1 MMSSPRHY
9 CLISASIIIISVI
22 AAATVVDAFSVPNP
36 ATVIFPPAANAIIP
50 HRPSGN
56 YHQQISRRAK
66 MTLNSLNNNDR
77 DEDIVSSS
85 FFDRATTLIG
95 KSASSLVSLSFFIL
109 LATKRDGLTTT
120 LFIGSILNAIVGKI
134 LKKIL
139 NHDRP
144 AELELSDKVK
154 LKPSDGGMPSSHA
167 MSLSFIGTVI
177 LFGVIA
183 PAAANNISISI
194 AAGALMVIYSAIALR
209 YRVRDHLHTL
219 DQIIVGY
226 VLGLFNAFVWLRFAV
241 STNHGDTAG
250 PILTLVRRYM
260 ISSETNQFP
269 LVGLVVPVLV
279 GVLVVG
285 SFERR
290 IGVWLKERKQTDEE
304 DVEEKTK

>member
-1 MMSSPRHY
+1 MCHSSDHLHAAINANVSVEHSMKCCNRFNY
-9 CLISASIIIISVI
+9 EVLFVESSKLLLITLPLDVSWRRQKKI
-22 AAATVVDAFSVPNP
+22 DAPPNKC
-36 ATVIFPPAANAIIP
+36 
-50 HRPSGN
+50 RR
-56 YHQQISRRAK
+56 SRR
-66 MTLNSLNNNDR
+66 
-77 DEDIVSSS
+77 SSS
-85 FFDRATTLIG
+85 MITYCA
-95 KSASSLVSLSFFIL
+95 
-109 LATKRDGLTTT
+109 
-120 LFIGSILNAIVGKI
+120 LFIGSILNATVGKI

-177 LFGVIA
+177 LFGVIT

-194 AAGALMVIYSAIALR
+194 AAGALIVIYSAIALR

-250 PILTLVRRYM
+250 PILTLVTRYM

-285 SFERR
+285 SLERR